1 MAEETPFPE
10 LTTAEVQTSGKQG
23 TVVKTTVSDLDPNRG
38 SVFLVS
44 ITPNE
49 YKSGDTVTIGDADY
63 AITSVIK
70 PTLKA
75 NSGNTL
81 VQKSADINIPESD
94 SAPTKRFSFLIVK
107 SF

>member
-1 MAEETPFPE
+1 MVAKQFDE
-10 LTTAEVQTSGKQG
+10 LVASKVENSGKQG
-23 TVVKTTVSDLDPNRG
+23 TVIKTTVSTVDPNRG
-38 SVFLVS
+38 SVFVVS
-44 ITPNE
+44 ITPDE
-49 YKSGDTVTIGDADY
+49 YKSGDTVTIGEVDY
-63 AITSVIK
+63 PVTAVIK
-70 PTLKA
+70 PTVKA

>member
-1 MAEETPFPE
+1 MVAKQFDE
-10 LTTAEVQTSGKQG
+10 LVASEVENSGKQG
-23 TVVKTTVSDLDPNRG
+23 TVVKTTVSPTDSSRG

-44 ITPNE
+44 ITPDQ
-49 YKSGDTVTIGDADY
+49 YKSGDTVTIGEVDY
-63 AITSVIK
+63 PVTAVVK

-81 VQKSADINIPESD
+81 VQKAASINIPESD